1 MNLLVLL
8 LSIISFVKSMHRH
21 HFRNENR
28 KMIHQLVDKESLK
41 LIRKIIYLQFS
52 LNPELHFLAQITLE
66 ALKGS
71 QQKNKLNVAA
81 RREYCIG

>member
-1 MNLLVLL
+1 
-8 LSIISFVKSMHRH
+8 
-21 HFRNENR
+21 
-28 KMIHQLVDKESLK
+28 MIHQLVDKESLK

-81 RREYCIG
+81 RREYCIGWVNILRQDMIKNQCIRLKVG